1 MPLAI
6 QYSCQP
12 ETGAPHSLTSAAIR
26 AVAAQVRAQVARN
39 PDSLSLTTPALLQA
53 SQRVV
58 VNGRAMSVVWDLAH
72 AVHDEAGR
80 PVLGICATEP
90 DEPGCAYVSVNAKLT
105 ANRPDLEL
113 STAAHELGHVL
124 FDVPAALH
132 AGCALYRAVAAS
144 AAALERQ
151 SRGAE
156 GRANEFMGALL
167 TPPIA
172 LHTRMLALARNEG
185 MRFARGPH
193 QGRPGSPI
201 LSTENPPEIIGGLLA
216 ALSCEFGVS
225 DRFVEVRLRRYGLL
239 QESRT

>member
-6 QYSCQP
+6 HYACQP
-12 ETGAPHSLTSAAIR
+12 ETGAPRGLTAEAIR
-26 AVAAQVRAQVARN
+26 AVATQVRAQVARD

-58 VNGRAMSVVWDLAH
+58 VNGRAISVVWDLSH
-72 AVHDEAGR
+72 AVHDETGK

-113 STAAHELGHVL
+113 STAAHELAHVL

-132 AGCALYRAVAAS
+132 AGGSLYRAVAAS

-167 TPPIA
+167 TPPVA

-201 LSTENPPEIIGGLLA
+201 LSTENPPEMIGGLLA

-239 QESRT
+239 QDSRS

>member
-6 QYSCQP
+6 HYACQP
-12 ETGAPHSLTSAAIR
+12 ETGAPRNLTPAAIR
-26 AVAAQVRAQVARN
+26 AVATQVRAQIARE
-39 PDSLSLTTPALLQA
+39 PDSLMLTTSALLQA

-58 VNGRAMSVVWDLAH
+58 VNGRAMMVVWDLAH
-72 AVHDEAGR
+72 AVHDEAGK

-90 DEPGCAYVSVNAKLT
+90 DEPGCAYISVNAKLT

-124 FDVPAALH
+124 FDVPSALH
-132 AGCALYRAVAAS
+132 ASGTLYRAVAAS

-167 TPPIA
+167 TPPVA

-201 LSTENPPEIIGGLLA
+201 LSAQNSQEMIAGLLA

-239 QESRT
+239 QESRP